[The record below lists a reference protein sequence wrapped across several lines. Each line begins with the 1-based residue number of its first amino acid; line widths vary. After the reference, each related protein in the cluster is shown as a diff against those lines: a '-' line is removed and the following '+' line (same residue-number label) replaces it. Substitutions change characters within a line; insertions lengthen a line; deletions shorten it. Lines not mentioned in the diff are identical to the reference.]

1 MKFEITI
8 LGSGSA
14 VPTLSR
20 YPTAHFVNIQE
31 QFFLVD
37 CGEGTQMQMKR
48 FGVKMQ
54 RIKHIFI
61 SHLHGDHW
69 LGLSGLLQTM
79 HLLGRKQP
87 IDVYGPP
94 ELESLIRS
102 QFKAVHAQLAFEII
116 FHITQAKQKEVLFE
130 NKQVVISSFPLK
142 HKVATTGFLF
152 QEQPKPRTYL
162 PKVGEVYN
170 IPYYAIPAI
179 KAGENYKKENGEIIP
194 NTELTTDPE
203 PSKSYAFCSDTAY
216 YEFIIDH
223 IQGVDLLY
231 HEASFLEDR
240 RDRAKAT
247 LHSTASDAAKIA
259 QKARVKKL
267 VLGHFSARYRNVEA
281 FLEEAKPHFPATE
294 LGHDGMVVTL

>member
-1 MKFEITI
+1 MKFEVTI

-20 YPTAHFVNIQE
+20 YPTSHFVNIQE

-37 CGEGTQMQMKR
+37 CGEGAQMQMKR

-79 HLLGRKQP
+79 HLLGRKQT
-87 IDVYGPP
+87 ISVYGPP
-94 ELESLIRS
+94 ELESLIFS
-102 QFKAVHAQLAFEII
+102 QFKAVHARLAFEIV
-116 FHITQAKQKEVLFE
+116 FHVTQAKEKQVLFE
-130 NKQVVISSFPLK
+130 NKQVIISSFPLK
-142 HKVATTGFLF
+142 HKVATTGFLL
-152 QEQPKPRTYL
+152 QEKPKARTYL
-162 PKVGEVYN
+162 PQEGALHN

-179 KAGENYKKENGEIIP
+179 KEGQDYTKENGEVISNDI
-194 NTELTTDPE
+194 LTADPE

-216 YEFIIDH
+216 YESVIEH
-223 IQGVDLLY
+223 VKGVDLLY

-259 QKARVKKL
+259 QKAGAKKL
-267 VLGHFSARYRNVEA
+267 LLGHFSARYKNKEPFLTEA
-281 FLEEAKPHFPATE
+281 QPHFLPTE
-294 LGHDGMVVTL
+294 LAYDGMVITL